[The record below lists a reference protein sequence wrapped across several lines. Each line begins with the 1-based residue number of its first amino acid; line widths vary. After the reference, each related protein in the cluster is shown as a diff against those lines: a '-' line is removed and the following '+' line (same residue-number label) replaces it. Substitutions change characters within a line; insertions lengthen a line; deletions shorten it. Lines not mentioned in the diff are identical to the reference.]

1 MKKSG
6 GYCGIIINT
15 LRNGASHRGI
25 TRTKLRPVHL
35 CLTKIACVNG
45 DWHRMVTIVGN
56 KNLARFSSI
65 VHLCYEC
72 TSGVIQ
78 MDNEKLVIDMLTEMN
93 KTMLSKMRTLT
104 EMSTNALMQLNLEQK
119 ELKLE
124 MRLGF
129 SEVQKSLGGIRQQ
142 FNWKAFESNTGAGQG
157 FCLGDCLKEKKLL
170 LHSCGNQ
177 NETASCPCVRLKY
190 FFNLWL
196 TQGQVAKPRQKNHTT
211 APRSSTQMLLQF
223 VANSWVR
230 S

>member
-1 MKKSG
+1 
-6 GYCGIIINT
+6 
-15 LRNGASHRGI
+15 
-25 TRTKLRPVHL
+25 
-35 CLTKIACVNG
+35 
-45 DWHRMVTIVGN
+45 
-56 KNLARFSSI
+56 
-65 VHLCYEC
+65 
-72 TSGVIQ
+72 

-93 KTMLSKMRTLT
+93 KTMLEIKNRQRK
-104 EMSTNALMQLNLEQK
+104 EMIQRFDAVELEQK

-142 FNWKAFESNTGAGQG
+142 FNLNSKHLTHMAPWRGSV
-157 FCLGDCLKEKKLL
+157 LVRDCLKEKKLL
-170 LHSCGNQ
+170 LHSCGSP

-196 TQGQVAKPRQKNHTT
+196 TPGQVLNPSRKTNT

-223 VANSWVR
+223 VANSWTR